1 MLRDLHEESRND
13 SAGASTAART
23 RTAREAMAA
32 ALVGE
37 SAPATGLR
45 STTIEQAGVRRR
57 RCGYGLTVS
66 SSGPQ
71 REKPESVVLSMGRCL
86 NSVVLEY

>member
-1 MLRDLHEESRND
+1 
-13 SAGASTAART
+13 
-23 RTAREAMAA
+23 MAA

-57 RCGYGLTVS
+57 WRGYGLCGLTVS

-71 REKPESVVLSMGRCL
+71 GEKPESVVLSMGRCL
-86 NSVVLEY
+86 SSIVLAEKAAANLTR